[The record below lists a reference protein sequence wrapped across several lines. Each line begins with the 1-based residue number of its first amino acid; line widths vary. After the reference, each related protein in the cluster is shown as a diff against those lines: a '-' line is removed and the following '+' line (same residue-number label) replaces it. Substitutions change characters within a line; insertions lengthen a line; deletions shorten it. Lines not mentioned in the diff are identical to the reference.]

1 MLYRPEIKIVHHG
14 IDLDQGALEMF
25 PIRSVRVEKERN
37 MSLRIRCISFT
48 MILALTAA
56 GAFAQTAATPPATGG
71 APTPPTQGMPMGA
84 MPGGWSGME
93 MGGMPM
99 MGMMQMMGQHGMSGH
114 VEGRIAFLK
123 TELKI
128 TDSQQPLWNA
138 VADAMRATAKDIG
151 AMPNCMSMMQS
162 MMQQQSSTLPEK
174 LASRENALMAHLE
187 ALRKLKTAVE
197 PLYAV
202 FSDDQKKTADQLM
215 IGPMG
220 IIGMGMM

>member
-1 MLYRPEIKIVHHG
+1 
-14 IDLDQGALEMF
+14 
-25 PIRSVRVEKERN
+25 

-56 GAFAQTAATPPATGG
+56 GAFAQTATPPATGG
-71 APTPPTQGMPMGA
+71 SPTPPTQGMPMGA

-99 MGMMQMMGQHGMSGH
+99 MGMLQMMGQHGMSGH

-128 TDSQQPLWNA
+128 TNSQQPLWDA
-138 VADAMRATAKDIG
+138 VADAMRVNANDMTD
-151 AMPNCMSMMQS
+151 MPMSMMES
-162 MMQQQSSTLPEK
+162 SSTLPEK
-174 LASRENALMAHLE
+174 FAAREKAMTARLD
-187 ALRKLKTAVE
+187 ALRKLKAAIE
-197 PLYAV
+197 PLYATL
-202 FSDDQKKTADQLM
+202 SDDQKKTADQLM

-220 IIGMGMM
+220 MGMM